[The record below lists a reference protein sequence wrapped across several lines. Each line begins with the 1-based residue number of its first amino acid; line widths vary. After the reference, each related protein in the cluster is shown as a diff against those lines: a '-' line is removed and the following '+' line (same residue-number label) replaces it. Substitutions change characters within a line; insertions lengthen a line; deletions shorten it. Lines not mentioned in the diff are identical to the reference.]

1 MVGPGPANVEVGHQ
15 TRGGEW
21 TLGRHPGGSAAA
33 RKQTE
38 GRGAREGPGRGD
50 RPGGRRKDGRASDP
64 AAGRWGHGVAR
75 RLRHER
81 PGGVPGA
88 ERRPG
93 GRTRG
98 RAGGGGGPRT
108 AREVDRFLSFQ
119 GRSELLKTPTSAR
132 LPGSWPRCHPLSSVS
147 NWPAA
152 ATPPTPST
160 SASLGRRSTAP
171 VSGSPSG
178 CAPASPR
185 GGRG

>member
-1 MVGPGPANVEVGHQ
+1 MKGLEVSLEQREGQ
-15 TRGGEW
+15 G
-21 TLGRHPGGSAAA
+21 A
-33 RKQTE
+33 
-38 GRGAREGPGRGD
+38 GRGAGQGEG
-50 RPGGRRKDGRASDP
+50 A
-64 AAGRWGHGVAR
+64 
-75 RLRHER
+75 
-81 PGGVPGA
+81 
-88 ERRPG
+88 
-93 GRTRG
+93 
-98 RAGGGGGPRT
+98 GGGPRT

-185 GGRG
+185 GGRS